1 MMVTFFYVFINLMRP
16 EYKTFSVAF
25 IVCLFIFYTWRRI
38 LTILITAVIA
48 FALISFFPFL
58 APVAFIIMLVI
69 FFARLSYII
78 DNWRAV
84 LAGFYMYGMA
94 AFFGLHWYMDLP
106 YRFFLRYFFS
116 ISPVYAAA
124 IAFMVTLGFHLIML
138 WLYHNHYSLKRAMPI
153 MGVAP
158 LLIILL
164 LMPFV
169 KAIDGFDTMDTVDT
183 TDAPMD
189 TADAPA
195 DVYDY
200 AHHSTPDTPAHDV
213 VDAPGVHHTSDYFR
227 TGPDG
232 SLQHVDGYEATN
244 PDDLEIM
251 LLQMVTLLRDGKPVK
266 MSKRTGEA
274 VTLRELMEEV
284 GTDAA
289 RYFFCART
297 LDSQMDFDI
306 DLAKKH
312 SNENP
317 VYYIQYANAR
327 IHSLFSQAEEAGVTW
342 DKSFGDTDFTKLTEE
357 CELDLIKKME
367 NYHQLVAGAAQ
378 ERAPQRIAKYA
389 YELAALFHHFYREC
403 RILGVDSETTKARL
417 GLITAVQYIL
427 VHALHILGLSAP
439 EHM

>member
-69 FFARLSYII
+69 FFARLSYIMG
-78 DNWRAV
+78 NWRAV
-84 LAGFYMYGMA
+84 MAGFYMYGMA

-124 IAFMVTLGFHLIML
+124 MAFMVTLGFHLIML
-138 WLYHNHYSLKRAMPI
+138 WLYHNHYSLKQAMPI

-169 KAIDGFDTMDTVDT
+169 KTIDGFDTIDTVDT

-189 TADAPA
+189 TADTPA

-213 VDAPGVHHTSDYFR
+213 VDAPGVHHTHDYFR

-232 SLQHVDGYEATN
+232 SLEHVNGYEATN
-244 PDDLEIM
+244 PDGIVENNFSYHGASHGSAADAPG
-251 LLQMVTLLRDGKPVK
+251 D
-266 MSKRTGEA
+266 A
-274 VTLRELMEEV
+274 VPDT
-284 GTDAA
+284 AA
-289 RYFFCART
+289 DSISAET
-297 LDSQMDFDI
+297 VDHVMDSLD
-306 DLAKKH
+306 
-312 SNENP
+312 
-317 VYYIQYANAR
+317 
-327 IHSLFSQAEEAGVTW
+327 
-342 DKSFGDTDFTKLTEE
+342 
-357 CELDLIKKME
+357 
-367 NYHQLVAGAAQ
+367 
-378 ERAPQRIAKYA
+378 
-389 YELAALFHHFYREC
+389 
-403 RILGVDSETTKARL
+403 
-417 GLITAVQYIL
+417 TAVDKKPAFLEAREENKRKRPLTAREMIKIY
-427 VHALHILGLSAP
+427 GP
-439 EHM
+439 KEE

>member
-1 MMVTFFYVFINLMRP
+1 MVTFFYVFINLMRP

-69 FFARLSYII
+69 FFARLGYIM

-116 ISPVYAAA
+116 INPVYAAA

-169 KAIDGFDTMDTVDT
+169 KALDGFDSVDTVDT

-189 TADAPA
+189 TEDTFDTVDSPSDA
-195 DVYDY
+195 YDF
-200 AHHSTPDTPAHDV
+200 AHHGAPDTPGHDV
-213 VDAPGVHHTSDYFR
+213 IDAPGVHHTSDYFR
-227 TGPDG
+227 SGPDG
-232 SLQHVDGYEATN
+232 SLQHVSGYEATN
-244 PDDLEIM
+244 PDGIVENNFSYHGGSAHDGPVDAPADTMPDTAADSISAETVDNAM
-251 LLQMVTLLRDGKPVK
+251 DTL
-266 MSKRTGEA
+266 
-274 VTLRELMEEV
+274 
-284 GTDAA
+284 DAA
-289 RYFFCART
+289 IDKKPAFLQARE
-297 LDSQMDFDI
+297 DNKR
-306 DLAKKH
+306 KK
-312 SNENP
+312 SLTVKEMIN
-317 VYYIQYANAR
+317 VYGPK
-327 IHSLFSQAEEAGVTW
+327 EE
-342 DKSFGDTDFTKLTEE
+342 
-357 CELDLIKKME
+357 
-367 NYHQLVAGAAQ
+367 
-378 ERAPQRIAKYA
+378 
-389 YELAALFHHFYREC
+389 
-403 RILGVDSETTKARL
+403 
-417 GLITAVQYIL
+417 
-427 VHALHILGLSAP
+427 
-439 EHM
+439 

>member
-16 EYKTFSVAF
+16 EYKIFSVAF

-38 LTILITAVIA
+38 LTILITAIIA

-124 IAFMVTLGFHLIML
+124 IAFIVTLGFHLIML
-138 WLYHNHYSLKRAMPI
+138 WLYHNHYTLKRAMPI

-189 TADAPA
+189 TADTPA

-213 VDAPGVHHTSDYFR
+213 VDTPGVHHTSDYFR

-244 PDDLEIM
+244 PDGILENNFSYRGGA
-251 LLQMVTLLRDGKPVK
+251 VHDGPVDVP
-266 MSKRTGEA
+266 A
-274 VTLRELMEEV
+274 
-284 GTDAA
+284 DAPPA
-289 RYFFCART
+289 EGISAET
-297 LDSQMDFDI
+297 VDHAMDSV
-306 DLAKKH
+306 
-312 SNENP
+312 E
-317 VYYIQYANAR
+317 
-327 IHSLFSQAEEAGVTW
+327 
-342 DKSFGDTDFTKLTEE
+342 
-357 CELDLIKKME
+357 
-367 NYHQLVAGAAQ
+367 
-378 ERAPQRIAKYA
+378 
-389 YELAALFHHFYREC
+389 
-403 RILGVDSETTKARL
+403 
-417 GLITAVQYIL
+417 TAVDKKPAFLQAREENKRKQPLTAKEMIKIY
-427 VHALHILGLSAP
+427 GP
-439 EHM
+439 KEE